1 MVKDIFAEAHI
12 SGKTNHSLRASGTTQ
27 MEFQRRPFRSELV
40 TRASMVLEY
49 MNDLTAGSL

>member
-1 MVKDIFAEAHI
+1 LPKLI
-12 SGKTNHSLRASGTTQ
+12 SAITAFVHPEPLKCIT

-49 MNDLTAGSL
+49 MSDLTAGSL